1 MRLSPLASIAA
12 GPAVVSP
19 ASPST
24 VRLRTGEAPNQGHST
39 LYGAVH
45 AGAGDWSHARQRLD
59 GRHTS
64 LLWMSD
70 RGSHRHHLPSLVLES
85 PVCQWQL
92 RMSAGL
98 QQCCC
103 GKIENGYSGHS
114 HLIKLEHFDFFSSSG
129 FCTTRQSMWLSNF
142 YLFSNGTVKVTRRIS
157 VACGCGRRFPSVKNS
172 YMICFLMYSL
182 KKRKKISSRKELHV
196 IYFIMYSLQKKILN
210 RETKN
215 RTSFS

>member
-1 MRLSPLASIAA
+1 LRLSPLASIAA

-24 VRLRTGEAPNQGHST
+24 VRLKTGAAPNQGHST

-45 AGAGDWSHARQRLD
+45 AGAGDWPHARQRLE
-59 GRHTS
+59 GHHTS

-70 RGSHRHHLPSLVLES
+70 RGSHRHRLPSLVLES

-98 QQCCC
+98 RQCCC

-114 HLIKLEHFDFFSSSG
+114 HLIKLEHFDFFPLLD
-129 FCTTRQSMWLSNF
+129 FAPPDSMWLSNF

-157 VACGCGRRFPSVKNS
+157 VACGCGRRFPSVKNF

-182 KKRKKISSRKELHV
+182 KKSKKNQ
-196 IYFIMYSLQKKILN
+196 FKK
-210 RETKN
+210 
-215 RTSFS
+215 RTPCNLFYNV